1 MQGSNN
7 PCRQSISVCGFN
19 IGPQDNWVITQYINR
34 TVNGSLLPQ
43 VSVQVEFQLRGC
55 EDLKCQR
62 TFLLNVFET
71 DLVDNTTAANVSN
84 YRLIS
89 RIAPADDSGLTT
101 QNQTKELNFLTEAAG
116 FYLAITDETSCFVVS
131 RVIVFYN
138 VCPGET
144 ETLVV
149 RPETLAPPIDRLST
163 PRQVTAECVA
173 GASPENGVVVKLTCA
188 QGGVW
193 SSVSGSGC
201 RCDPG
206 LRGDE
211 SGQSCISS

>member
-7 PCRQSISVCGFN
+7 PCRQTVNVCGFN
-19 IGPQDNWVITQYINR
+19 IGPQDNWLITQYINR
-34 TVNGSLLPQ
+34 TVNGSRLPQ
-43 VSVQVEFQLRGC
+43 VSVQVEFTLRGC
-55 EDLKCQR
+55 DDLRCQR
-62 TFLLNVFET
+62 TFLLNAFET
-71 DLVDNTTAANVSN
+71 DRVDNITAATVSN

-89 RIAPADDSGLTT
+89 RIAPADDSGQTT
-101 QNQTKELNFLTEAAG
+101 QNQTKELNFQTDAAG
-116 FYLAITDETSCFVVS
+116 FYLAITDETSCFAVT

-144 ETLVV
+144 KTLVV

-173 GASPENGVVVKLTCA
+173 GASPENGVAVKLTCA

-201 RCDPG
+201 RCNPG
-206 LRGDE
+206 LREDE
-211 SGQSCISS
+211 SGQSC

>member
-1 MQGSNN
+1 MD
-7 PCRQSISVCGFN
+7 N
-19 IGPQDNWVITQYINR
+19 I
-34 TVNGSLLPQ
+34 
-43 VSVQVEFQLRGC
+43 
-55 EDLKCQR
+55 
-62 TFLLNVFET
+62 
-71 DLVDNTTAANVSN
+71 TAATVSNN

-89 RIAPADDSGLTT
+89 RIAPADDSWLTV
-101 QNQTKELNFLTEAAG
+101 QNQTKELNFQTDEDG
-116 FYLAITDETSCFVVS
+116 FYLAITDETSCFAIT

-163 PRQVTAECVA
+163 PRHVTVECVA
-173 GASPENGVVVKLTCA
+173 GASPENGVAAKLTCA

-211 SGQSCISS
+211 SGQSCTPS

>member
-1 MQGSNN
+1 MN
-7 PCRQSISVCGFN
+7 VCGFSN
-19 IGPQDNWVITQYINR
+19 GPQNNWLITQYINR
-34 TVNGSLLPQ
+34 TVNGSSLPQ
-43 VSVQVEFQLRGC
+43 VSVQVEFQQRGC
-55 EDLKCQR
+55 EDLRCQR

-71 DLVDNTTAANVSN
+71 DLVDNITAATVSN

-89 RIAPADDSGLTT
+89 RIAPADDSGQTI
-101 QNQTKELNFLTEAAG
+101 QNQTKELNFQTDEDG
-116 FYLAITDETSCFVVS
+116 FYLAITDETSCIAVT

-149 RPETLAPPIDRLST
+149 RPETLAPPIGRLST
-163 PRQVTAECVA
+163 PRQITAECVA
-173 GASPENGVVVKLTCA
+173 GASPENGVAAKLTCA

-201 RCDPG
+201 HCNPG

-211 SGQSCISS
+211 NGLSCIPS